1 MIPKFKI
8 GDWVKTRADGPGQI
22 YSCHTITTLDK
33 KIEFTYKVHN
43 LRGFDMPYGY
53 YEWSLTP
60 LTNEEKVEW
69 L

>member
-22 YSCHTITTLDK
+22 YSCNKITRLDK
-33 KIEFTYKVHN
+33 KIEFTYKVRR
-43 LRGFDMPYGY
+43 LRGPNLPYGY

-60 LTNEEKVEW
+60 LTEEEKLE
-69 L
+69 LL